1 MISAE
6 CFPSAEK
13 TILFNAYRMRLDQEK
28 FICSKYK
35 LRLKNYFQLRDAT
48 LLTLLVHKLY
58 SPGSYL

>member
-28 FICSKYK
+28 LICSKYK

-48 LLTLLVHKLY
+48 LFALLVHKL
-58 SPGSYL
+58 